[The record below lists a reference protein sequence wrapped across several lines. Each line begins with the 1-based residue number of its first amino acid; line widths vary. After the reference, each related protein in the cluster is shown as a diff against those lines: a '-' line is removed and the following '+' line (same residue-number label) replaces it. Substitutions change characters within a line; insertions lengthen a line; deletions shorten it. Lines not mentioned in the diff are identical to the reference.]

1 MNSVC
6 LLLCAGSAMA
16 QPVALP
22 AQPFSDQVT
31 TPVAQTLK
39 VRQQAQREADAWQ
52 AERLKL
58 SAELERLEL
67 EQQQLS
73 CLCDDLQQHLDERT
87 LAIAALQR
95 AIAESKRLTD
105 EMLPFLQQSVDQLRQ
120 QVAEDLP
127 FLVHERQL
135 RLQRLQQALDD
146 DTVAIGEKFRRTM
159 EALRVETEY
168 GRSVEVIQATLTVDG
183 RSALMNQ
190 LRVGRL
196 ALFAQSL
203 DGQRSA
209 IYDPVS
215 EQWQLLAGDVNG
227 ELQRA
232 IDMGSKHRPVDLL
245 SLPLGKVVAQ

>member
-1 MNSVC
+1 LKLYSLLNSAC
-6 LLLCAGSAMA
+6 LLFCATS
-16 QPVALP
+16 VF
-22 AQPFSDQVT
+22 AQPFSEQVT
-31 TPVAQTLK
+31 TPVEQTLEL
-39 VRQQAQREADAWQ
+39 RQQSQREADVWH

-67 EQQQLS
+67 QQQQLS
-73 CLCDDLQQHLDERT
+73 RQRSDLQHQVDERT
-87 LAIAALQR
+87 LRIAALQR

-105 EMLPFLQQSVDQLRQ
+105 EMLPFLQQSVEQLRQ
-120 QVAEDLP
+120 QVAADLP
-127 FLVHERQL
+127 FLSHERQQ
-135 RLQRLQQALDD
+135 RLQRLQQVLDD
-146 DTVAIGEKFRRTM
+146 GSVAIGEKFRRTM

-215 EQWQLLAGDVNG
+215 ELWQPLDGNVNS